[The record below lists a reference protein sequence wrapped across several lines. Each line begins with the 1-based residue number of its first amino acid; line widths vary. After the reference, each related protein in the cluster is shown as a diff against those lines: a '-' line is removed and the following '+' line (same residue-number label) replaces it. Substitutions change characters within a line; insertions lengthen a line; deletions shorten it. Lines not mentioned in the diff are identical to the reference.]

1 MAEKEKFFNK
11 KLKVINIG
19 IEMFADDLKRQNV
32 DVIHVDWQ
40 PPAGGDLDIL
50 KLLEK
55 LESSW
60 LNSWNNKYLRIAKN
74 ENNSILVK
82 PSLT

>member
-1 MAEKEKFFNK
+1 MVDKEKLFNK
-11 KLKVINIG
+11 DLKVINIG
-19 IEMFADDLKRQNV
+19 IEMFADDLTRQEV

-55 LESSW
+55 LDG
-60 LNSWNNKYLRIAKN
+60 N
-74 ENNSILVK
+74 
-82 PSLT
+82 

>member
-1 MAEKEKFFNK
+1 MTEKDKLFNR

-19 IEMFADDLKRQNV
+19 IEMFADDLKKQDV
-32 DVIHVDWQ
+32 EVIHVNWQ

-55 LESSW
+55 LEGS
-60 LNSWNNKYLRIAKN
+60 
-74 ENNSILVK
+74 
-82 PSLT
+82 

>member
-1 MAEKEKFFNK
+1 MVEKKKLFSK

-19 IEMFADDLKRQNV
+19 IKMFAEDLERQNV
-32 DVIHVDWQ
+32 EVIHVDWQ

-55 LESSW
+55 LEGS
-60 LNSWNNKYLRIAKN
+60 
-74 ENNSILVK
+74 
-82 PSLT
+82 